1 MKGVGIHGYK
11 NRGKE
16 AVMNGKNLQVLGD
29 SPIRTGMI
37 V

>member
-16 AVMNGKNLQVLGD
+16 AVMDGKNLQVLGD
-29 SPIRTGMI
+29 FSD
-37 V
+37 